1 MIQPS
6 ACEHS
11 SEVKCTFFLR
21 TKQDN
26 VLDDSNISVYH
37 LQPATGQQLAIA
49 DRPAVPP
56 AILEHISSGL
66 LSDPSEQNMNRIG
79 SSTKFHAST
88 LVESRKSSGNRIQKG
103 TLTTSATNSGIAAR
117 PVSTPASNVEYKK
130 TVHLTIQNGLTK
142 DQTDEFL
149 RFRQLHC
156 LVWGNIVTVFR
167 MLEKLMYDYAIPV
180 AFINGER

>member
-1 MIQPS
+1 
-6 ACEHS
+6 
-11 SEVKCTFFLR
+11 
-21 TKQDN
+21 
-26 VLDDSNISVYH
+26 
-37 LQPATGQQLAIA
+37 
-49 DRPAVPP
+49 
-56 AILEHISSGL
+56 
-66 LSDPSEQNMNRIG
+66 MNRIG